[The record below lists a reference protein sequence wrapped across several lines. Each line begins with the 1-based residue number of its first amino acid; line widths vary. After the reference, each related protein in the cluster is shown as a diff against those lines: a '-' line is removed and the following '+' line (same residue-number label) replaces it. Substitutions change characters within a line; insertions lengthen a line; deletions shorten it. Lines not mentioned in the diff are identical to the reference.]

1 MRQIKYILIDNSGQ
15 NREHHYTVNSK
26 GYVIDNTDI
35 RKAVKVI
42 DRKVDPDAYNA
53 SSIVI
58 LCKAFKDASCREG
71 LKDLLVELRHHFPD
85 AKIFGT
91 SEIGEYF
98 IKVSG
103 EMNRLRFELSELSKD
118 SDPVM

>member
-26 GYVIDNTDI
+26 GYVIENTNI
-35 RKAVKVI
+35 HKAVKVI

-71 LKDLLVELRHHFPD
+71 LKDLLVKLRHHFPD

>member
-26 GYVIDNTDI
+26 GFVIENTDI
-35 RKAVKVI
+35 HKAVKVI
-42 DRKVDPDAYNA
+42 DRKVDPDGYNA

-71 LKDLLVELRHHFPD
+71 LKDLIVELRHHFPE
-85 AKIFGT
+85 ALILGIK
-91 SEIGEYF
+91 EIGDYY
-98 IKVSG
+98 IRVSD
-103 EMNRLRFELSELSKD
+103 EMNLLRRELSDLSC
-118 SDPVM
+118 V

>member
-1 MRQIKYILIDNSGQ
+1 MRQIKYILIDNCGQ

-42 DRKVDPDAYNA
+42 DRRVDPDAYNA

-71 LKDLLVELRHHFPD
+71 LKDLIVELRHHFPE
-85 AKIFGT
+85 ALILGVK
-91 SEIGEYF
+91 EIGDYY
-98 IKVSG
+98 IRVSD
-103 EMNRLRFELSELSKD
+103 EMNRLRSELSD
-118 SDPVM
+118 LSYV

>member
-26 GYVIDNTDI
+26 GYVIENTNI
-35 RKAVKVI
+35 HKAVKVI

-58 LCKAFKDASCREG
+58 LCKAFKDASCREA
-71 LKDLLVELRHHFPD
+71 LKDLLVKLRHHFPD

-98 IKVSG
+98 IKVSD

>member
-26 GYVIDNTDI
+26 GYVIEITDI

-42 DRKVDPDAYNA
+42 DRKVDPDGYNA

-58 LCKAFKDASCREG
+58 RCKALKEASCREG
-71 LKDLLVELRHHFPD
+71 LKDLLVELRHHFPEALILG
-85 AKIFGT
+85 AK
-91 SEIGEYF
+91 EIGDYF
-98 IKVSG
+98 IRVSD
-103 EMNRLRFELSELSKD
+103 EMNQLRLELSD
-118 SDPVM
+118 MP